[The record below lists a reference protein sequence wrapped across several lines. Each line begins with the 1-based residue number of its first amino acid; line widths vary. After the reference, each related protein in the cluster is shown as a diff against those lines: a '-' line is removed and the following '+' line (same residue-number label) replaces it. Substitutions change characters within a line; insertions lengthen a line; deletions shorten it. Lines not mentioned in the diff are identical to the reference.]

1 MKNKK
6 TFGLIGFISAF
17 GAILAVFS
25 PQTGAASGSEPFQ
38 ASNGGHFER
47 LVGLSDPSGP
57 KATAAMI
64 EQTAD
69 GLRFSQEVILRG
81 SLGMDSCRAFQIWGN
96 FYAGG
101 GNIEPNGFSEK
112 IKHDLDGTQIGAT
125 LGLGSAFSLSGYY
138 NYNDSTVKYVGAK
151 NSTST
156 HLGGVGLRYN
166 LNGFYFSLL
175 GNYGDDSS
183 TLHGIDGDS
192 RSLNYDGWQATG
204 FFETGFQWPTSG
216 RLFVLTPF
224 SNFQYSSMEF
234 DGFNR
239 AQFTT
244 TGKSVSYDAFYQTL
258 GSRIDLNLPEC
269 GMLGLQG
276 RLAWIHQYLGEAA
289 PINNYQFG
297 RMPGTITPTSAYYEG
312 NGGRDWFWGGIGAK
326 LSLFNLLSATLDYDV
341 LLNERQTTHI
351 GSVGLMIGF

>member
-6 TFGLIGFISAF
+6 TLRWVGLGWVL
-17 GAILAVFS
+17 GAILAVLS
-25 PQTGAASGSEPFQ
+25 PQTGTAADLESLQTSG
-38 ASNGGHFER
+38 GGYFER
-47 LVGLSDPSGP
+47 LVGISDSLLP
-57 KATAAMI
+57 KTAAATV

-69 GLRFSQEVILRG
+69 GLRFSQDVILRG
-81 SLGMDSCRAFQIWGN
+81 SLGMDACRAFQIWGN

-101 GNIEPNGFSEK
+101 GNIKPDGFGEK
-112 IKHDLDGTQIGAT
+112 IKHDLDGTQLGLT
-125 LGLGSAFSLSGYY
+125 LGLGNAFSLSGYY
-138 NYNDSTVKYVGAK
+138 NYNDSSAKYNGAK

-156 HLGGVGLRYN
+156 HLGGLGLRYN
-166 LNGFYFSLL
+166 LSGFYFSLL
-175 GNYGDDSS
+175 GNYGDDCS
-183 TLHGIDGDS
+183 TLKETDGDH
-192 RSLNYDGWQATG
+192 RSLDYDGWQATG

-258 GSRIDLNLPEC
+258 GSRIDLNLPGC

-276 RLAWIHQYLGEAA
+276 RLAWVHQYLGEAA

-297 RMPGTITPTSAYYEG
+297 RIPGTLTPISAFYEG

-341 LLNERQTTHI
+341 LLNAHQTTHV